1 MFISRSPS
9 GAIRKDR
16 HGCAWAD
23 VNQDGLLDFY
33 CSVGANHGK
42 LTDKANELWMQQP
55 GGGFL
60 NKAAAY
66 GVTDPLG
73 PGRQVTFLDV
83 NHDPFPDLYVTNH
96 APRPDG
102 QPSPNRLFINQN
114 GASFRDAPEYG
125 VNEELGSVPGNQSCA
140 QAVDYNKDGWGDLF
154 VCGHTGLRLY
164 RNNGGV
170 SFTDVTS
177 SVGII
182 GGRWR
187 HARMADLTLH
197 GTDDLTGTAHEPALA
212 FRASITDSQRR
223 ATERQG
229 AAVLA

>member
-83 NHDPFPDLYVTNH
+83 NHDPFCDLYVTNH
-96 APRPDG
+96 SATGWPTLA
-102 QPSPNRLFINQN
+102 QSPLHQSKRRFL
-114 GASFRDAPEYG
+114 SRRTG
-125 VNEELGSVPGNQSCA
+125 V
-140 QAVDYNKDGWGDLF
+140 
-154 VCGHTGLRLY
+154 R
-164 RNNGGV
+164 R
-170 SFTDVTS
+170 
-177 SVGII
+177 
-182 GGRWR
+182 
-187 HARMADLTLH
+187 
-197 GTDDLTGTAHEPALA
+197 
-212 FRASITDSQRR
+212 QRR
-223 ATERQG
+223 ARECPRQPELRASSRLQQG
-229 AAVLA
+229 RMGGSVRLRPYRASVVSQQWRCELHRRHVQRRNYRGPMATRAHARPHAARYRRSNWNRP